1 MSSKSRTA
9 YNLDKSKSVVLT
21 KMKEFSIEP
30 YGIDHFIVKGWYN
43 KENFFTFGIFSD
55 REKAQIFLESIHKM
69 L

>member
-9 YNLDKSKSVVLT
+9 YNLDKSKSVVLS

-30 YGIDHFIVKGWYN
+30 YGDTEYILKGWYN
-43 KENFFTFGIFSD
+43 KENSFIFGAFSS
-55 REKAQIFLESIHKM
+55 REKAQIFLEDIHKM